1 MRSKE
6 LHKNKKVSIFQVQTL
21 LLIFYSSFMAT
32 SSTGFARFLLK
43 ALRYISQLLKSLWL
57 FFPGIL
63 FLIFPIFCF
72 WMISQGKD
80 IIVAFTE
87 NQSRTILSL
96 NYTRIV
102 FFLAIG
108 FWVYVSW
115 YSSRIISYIKK
126 TKQEAAVQE
135 IADVNKDT
143 AEKAYAEHKKF
154 FEIGERFLTEVPRAI
169 GNACFLVLE
178 LAVLQSPL
186 LVSTISST
194 AAWIIFFVA
203 LILLRLLNNAIIKQA
218 TKPSFRILFWILF
231 GLLIASIIAVSFIE
245 TISIIVLFLLLLL
258 FHAVFIFYI
267 NLRRVEIEKKKDKI
281 KNEVQ
286 KQASEK
292 RTALEKVM
300 DFFCIPRVEK
310 GYFKAFIIIG
320 TTGIIFYLLVINV
333 LSFARG
339 VGPFP
344 FIFLAFGVLLAFGN
358 SVSAF
363 SIRFSV
369 NFHFLLVILA
379 FFLGFGETHYV
390 RTVEVKDKGNNYAN
404 RPQLNT
410 YLTTWLNDRNISAD
424 TTGKDYDVYF
434 VMANGG
440 ASRSGYWS
448 ASVLGKLEDA
458 SLQYDSA
465 NRFSDHVFCLSGTSG
480 GGVGVATFFSLLR
493 DKEQNKKP
501 MYESSAKVFLKQ
513 DYFTYTFARM
523 LGPDFFNYIFHV
535 STVDDR
541 GAALEKSFEESAR
554 QNADTLYTVPFY
566 DTLSKFPALKNGKL
580 FMPILCVNTTRMQD
594 GNPGVVTNLKL
605 DSGIFNNRVDVLK
618 LLGNDSD
625 ITITSGA
632 ILGARFPYLSPAGR
646 IANNYFVDGGYF
658 DNSGAGVVQEMI
670 RGILNIARD
679 DSMHNGELY
688 KRIKRLHF
696 KVLHIVNSPVT
707 LDSSNIKKVPP
718 ISNDLLAPILTIVGA
733 YGMQTTV
740 NDSRLINF
748 INDINKY
755 TGNKAD
761 YTQISL
767 YEDEAEWKQNPLNT
781 RFEKEPSYTMNWFM
795 SDTTLNRINK
805 RLERQ
810 PKLDSLIKNMKPD
823 SLADV
828 GK

>member
-1 MRSKE
+1 
-6 LHKNKKVSIFQVQTL
+6 
-21 LLIFYSSFMAT
+21 MAT
-32 SSTGFARFLLK
+32 SKTNFGYRIVRF
-43 ALRYISQLLKSLWL
+43 ISQLLKSLWL

-63 FLIFPIFCF
+63 FLLFSVFCF
-72 WMISQGKD
+72 WAVSQGKD

-87 NQSRTILSL
+87 NQSRTVLSL

-126 TKQEAAVQE
+126 TKQEAVLQE
-135 IADVNKDT
+135 ISGINKEEV
-143 AEKAYAEHKKF
+143 EKAFKQRKPF
-154 FEIGERFLTEVPRAI
+154 FEVGERFLDEMPRVT

-186 LVSTISST
+186 LASPISLT
-194 AAWIIFFVA
+194 VAWIIFFIA
-203 LILLRLLNNAIIKQA
+203 LILLHFLNNWIVKTQVQ
-218 TKPSFRILFWILF
+218 KRSFRTLFFILL
-231 GLLIASIIAVSFIE
+231 GLLLIFIITVSSVKI
-245 TISIIVLFLLLLL
+245 ISMIVLFLLLLL
-258 FHAVFIFYI
+258 FHVVFIFYI
-267 NLRRVEIEKKKDKI
+267 NLRRMQMEKSAGKI
-281 KNEVQ
+281 KSQVQ
-286 KQASEK
+286 RQAPEK
-292 RTALEKVM
+292 RTLLEKVM
-300 DFFCIPRVEK
+300 DYFCIPRKEK
-310 GYFKAFIIIG
+310 GYFQTFLFIG
-320 TTGIIFYLLVINV
+320 AAGFIFYLLVINW
-333 LSFARG
+333 LYFARG

-358 SVSAF
+358 IVTAF
-363 SIRFSV
+363 SIRYNI
-369 NFHFLLVILA
+369 NFHFLLVVLA
-379 FFLGFGETHYV
+379 FLLGFGETHYV
-390 RTVEVKDKGNNYAN
+390 RTVDVKAAGNNYAN
-404 RPQLNT
+404 RPQLKA
-410 YLTTWLNDRNISAD
+410 YLTSWLNDRTISAD
-424 TTGKDYDVYF
+424 SNGKDYDVYF
-434 VMANGG
+434 IMANGG

-465 NRFSDHVFCLSGTSG
+465 DRFSNHIFCLSGTSG

-493 DKEQNKKP
+493 DKEQNKNP
-501 MYESSAKVFLKQ
+501 VYEASAKAFLKQ

-523 LGPDFFNYIFHV
+523 LGPDFFNYIFHI

-541 GAALEKSFEESAR
+541 AAALEKSFEKSSR
-554 QNADTLYTVPFY
+554 DKSDTLLQVPFY
-566 DTLSKFPALKNGKL
+566 DTLSKFPALTKNDKVY
-580 FMPILCVNTTRMQD
+580 MPILCVNTTRMQD
-594 GNPGVVTNLKL
+594 GNPGVVTNLNL
-605 DSGIFNNRVDVLK
+605 DYATFNNRVDVLK
-618 LLGNDSD
+618 LLGKDSD

-646 IANNYFVDGGYF
+646 IADNYFVDGGYF

-670 RGILNIARD
+670 RGILNIAKE
-679 DSMHNGELY
+679 DSLQNGELY
-688 KRIKRLHF
+688 KKIQRLHF

-707 LDSSNIKKVPP
+707 ADSSNIKKVPP
-718 ISNDLLAPILTIVGA
+718 IGNDLLAPILTIVGA

-755 TGNKAD
+755 TANKAN

-767 YEDEAEWKQNPLNT
+767 YEDEAEWKQDPLNT

-795 SDTTLNRINK
+795 SDTTLSRINI

-810 PKLDSLIKNMKPD
+810 PKLDSIIKSMKPR
-823 SLADV
+823 SLATT